1 MVERAVILAAMA
13 LPSTLQIALKEWAT
27 VCHAL
32 ETGRQM
38 LLLRKGGIYEAAG
51 EFELENPQFLL
62 FPTYLHQ
69 NLNMLKPGDQAGFE
83 PRRAEPAQVRISAAG
98 EVTDIVQLKSA
109 AQMDALDA
117 EHVWTPP
124 LIDMRFNYRPQN
136 PLYLMLVRA
145 YRLAEPVTV
154 ENTPA
159 YAGCKSWVPLDEAIE
174 TGDATPVMDD
184 AAYDARAI
192 DPRRRSGDRHRIR

>member
-1 MVERAVILAAMA
+1 MA
-13 LPSTLQIALKEWAT
+13 LPHSLKIALKEWAT

-38 LLLRKGGIYEAAG
+38 LLLRKGGIYEASG

-69 NLNMLKPGDQAGFE
+69 NLAMLKPADQAGFE
-83 PRRAEPAQVRISAAG
+83 PRASEPQQIRISAAG
-98 EVTDIVQLKSA
+98 EVTDIVQLKSR

-117 EHVWTPP
+117 EHVWTSP
-124 LIDMRFNYRPQN
+124 LIDMRFNYKPQN

-154 ENTPA
+154 ENTPE
-159 YAGCKSWVPLDEAIE
+159 YAGCKSWVPLEQTIDMTA
-174 TGDATPVMDD
+174 ATPVIDD
-184 AAYDARAI
+184 AAYETKRASI
-192 DPRRRSGDRHRIR
+192 VRTLS